1 MQNEQRPQATPN
13 REETKMTNPDVLKV
27 AAIKALIETIE
38 GSEDAKDATQVIAM
52 IKTLI
57 GSAESK

>member
-1 MQNEQRPQATPN
+1 
-13 REETKMTNPDVLKV
+13 MTNPDVLKV

-52 IKTLI
+52 IKTLV
-57 GSAESK
+57 GSTESK